1 MQLKYIHVYVC
12 WVYGIPC
19 TPSFWKELFMWEG
32 SSPSWGHMHK
42 APCVDLAQV
51 GILLLI
57 DLLTSGGVALNYLIK
72 FRLCGGQ
79 MSVESEWSKHTFVL
93 CAIYCSAHNKFY
105 SVCNLDVGEMI
116 SILFKHFSGGF
127 SPLFFCLWFI
137 FVEYLVFL
145 YHYEI
150 NSSTNKK
157 NYVLLDSVA
166 FECAVGIA

>member
-1 MQLKYIHVYVC
+1 MKYLLKKPNAAEIYTRIRML
-12 WVYGIPC
+12 GIRY
-19 TPSFWKELFMWEG
+19 TLHPSFWKELFMWEG

-105 SVCNLDVGEMI
+105 SVCNLDVGEII

-127 SPLFFCLWFI
+127 SPPFLLLVIHFCRVFCVSLSLW
-137 FVEYLVFL
+137 
-145 YHYEI
+145 
-150 NSSTNKK
+150 NQ
-157 NYVLLDSVA
+157 
-166 FECAVGIA
+166 